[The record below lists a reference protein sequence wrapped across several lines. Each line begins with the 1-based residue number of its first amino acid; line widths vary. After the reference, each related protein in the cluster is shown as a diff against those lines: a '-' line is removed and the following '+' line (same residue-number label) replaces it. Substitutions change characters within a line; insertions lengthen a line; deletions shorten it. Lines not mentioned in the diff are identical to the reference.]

1 MRLIACNGSPRG
13 DAGNTRLML
22 DAFLEGYL
30 AAPGNTVERFRLNT
44 ADGLSAAVEAFPG
57 AGAVLLAFPL
67 YTDAMPGLVK
77 EFIERLA
84 AFRGREGN
92 PRLLFLV
99 QSGFPEA
106 SHCLP
111 VKRYL
116 EKLARRLGCP
126 CDGVIRKGGGEGL
139 RSLKPGKLE
148 KARAPFRELGRQ
160 YGVSR
165 TMDPALLEKLAGPP
179 RIPRLLLRPILWF
192 VGKVFWD
199 RELKRNGAFADRKA
213 RPYAASQ

>member
-22 DAFLEGYL
+22 DAFLEGFL
-30 AAPGNTVERFRLNT
+30 TTPGNTVERFNLNT
-44 ADGLSAAVEAFPG
+44 ARGLAAAAEAFPG
-57 AGAVLLAFPL
+57 ADAVMLAFPL
-67 YTDAMPGLVK
+67 YTDAMPGITK
-77 EFIERLA
+77 EFIESLA
-84 AFRGREGN
+84 PFRGREGN
-92 PRLLFLV
+92 PHLLFLV

-116 EKLARRLGCP
+116 EKLARRLGGP
-126 CDGVIRKGGGEGL
+126 CEGVIRKGGGEGL
-139 RSLKPGKLE
+139 RSSTPKKLE

-165 TMDPALLEKLAGPP
+165 TLDAALLEKLAGPP
-179 RIPRLLLRPILWF
+179 RIPRLMLRIILWF
-192 VGKVFWD
+192 VGKMFWD

-213 RPYAASQ
+213 RPYEAPQ

>member
-1 MRLIACNGSPRG
+1 MRLIVCNGSPRG
-13 DAGNTRLML
+13 DAGNTRLMA
-22 DAFLEGYL
+22 DAFLDGFL
-30 AAPGNTVERFRLNT
+30 ATPGQTVERFNLNT
-44 ADGLSAAVEAFPG
+44 AKGLAAAVEAFPG
-57 AGAVLLAFPL
+57 ADAVMLAFPL
-67 YTDAMPGLVK
+67 YTDAMPGIVK
-77 EFIERLA
+77 EFIEKLA
-84 AFRGREGN
+84 PFKGREGN

-139 RSLKPGKLE
+139 RDSGPRKQE

-160 YGVSR
+160 FAAGR
-165 TMDPALLEKLAGPP
+165 APDPALLKKLAGPP
-179 RIPRLLLRPILWF
+179 RIPRPLLRVVLWF
-192 VGKVFWD
+192 VGKMAWD
-199 RELKRNGAFADRKA
+199 KELKRNGVFAERKA
-213 RPYAASQ
+213 RPYQAG